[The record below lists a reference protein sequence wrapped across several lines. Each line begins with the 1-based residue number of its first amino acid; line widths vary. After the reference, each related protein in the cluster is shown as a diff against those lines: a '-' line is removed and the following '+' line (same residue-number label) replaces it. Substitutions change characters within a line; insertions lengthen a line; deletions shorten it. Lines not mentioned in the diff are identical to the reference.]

1 MDGLAIV
8 EFEAVAQA
16 EGVGQFVVAD
26 LPTVDHLRPR
36 LELVVEREKSVVDK
50 IAEITGD
57 VDAAEM
63 RVDDRQ
69 IGMRHEA
76 QSPASVALRRS
87 RQC

>member
-36 LELVVEREKSVVDK
+36 LERVVE
-50 IAEITGD
+50 
-57 VDAAEM
+57 
-63 RVDDRQ
+63 
-69 IGMRHEA
+69 
-76 QSPASVALRRS
+76 
-87 RQC
+87 